1 MIKFFKNLFGFG
13 KNKKFLLDEQPVNAP
28 KITFDDVDCSLQ
40 LSGLLEQNA
49 DLSYTF
55 NSHPDFCITTGIKT
69 NDIDI
74 ITKKM
79 SEIRSGL
86 YPFINQTHIKKWRRQ
101 TINKDILKE
110 LWVERL
116 LETIEE
122 VSNESSNEE
131 EQPVTREPVDVVIQE
146 PVDVVIQEPPV
157 DLVIQEPVD
166 VVIQEPVDVVIQEPV
181 DLVIQ
186 KEDETISKKKK
197 KKRNKNRS

>member
-13 KNKKFLLDEQPVNAP
+13 KNKKFLLDETVHAP
-28 KITFDDVDCSLQ
+28 KITFDEQVDLDCSLQ
-40 LSGLLEQNA
+40 LSGLLEQNE

-79 SEIRSGL
+79 KEIRNGL
-86 YPFINQTHIKKWRRQ
+86 YPFINQSDIQKWRRL

-116 LETIEE
+116 LETIQE
-122 VSNESSNEE
+122 VSNESSE
-131 EQPVTREPVDVVIQE
+131 QE
-146 PVDVVIQEPPV
+146 PVTEVVVPVTEVEASVTQVEASVIEVDAPIIDVEAPVIDVEAPVTEVVIKVDAPV
-157 DLVIQEPVD
+157 DD
-166 VVIQEPVDVVIQEPV
+166 
-181 DLVIQ
+181 
-186 KEDETISKKKK
+186 TKKKK